1 MDGRTEVK
9 AKLLADSTVVAS
21 VGTYLT
27 KPAIYGQFLVPPK
40 YTGKAIS
47 MYNAVPTNGGLELS
61 TYGVTVNC
69 YAKKYSDVETIAEAV
84 FDALNRHS
92 GTNESFF
99 VCSKLPVIPPNETGE
114 DYNSPVEVLV
124 RKK

>member
-9 AKLLADSTVVAS
+9 AKLLADSTVVSS

-27 KPAIYGQFLVPPK
+27 KPAIYGQPLVPEA

-47 MYNAVPTNGGLELS
+47 MYNAVPTNGRLELS

-92 GTNESFF
+92 GINESFF
-99 VCSKLPVIPPNETGE
+99 VCSKLPVIPAPETGG
-114 DYNSPVEVLV
+114 DFNQPIEVLV
-124 RKK
+124 RKR